1 MCRLTLCA
9 SPATRHIRNIHWP
22 RPLLLKINN
31 CWLALL
37 ASPIVRTP
45 ASDAE
50 LVARQSALRAEA
62 AALLD
67 ELDRSGVFTGLGPLE
82 VTGSY
87 ISNLM
92 CWRDLDVGILVGPGY
107 SPQHVVHLIS
117 RIIKLPGVVGFDYRD
132 ERGDRSPTGLVKE
145 ERYHLPFLLDRVGNM
160 WRVDLTL
167 WLHDI
172 HDNVTAWHHELRRK
186 ITDEQRAAVLRIKD
200 VWFRLPSYPDQIGG
214 FEIYTAVIDDSVRTP
229 EEFRRWLVDR
239 ELLDV

>member
-1 MCRLTLCA
+1 M
-9 SPATRHIRNIHWP
+9 
-22 RPLLLKINN
+22 
-31 CWLALL
+31 
-37 ASPIVRTP
+37 RTP

-50 LVARQSALRAEA
+50 LAARQSALHAEA
-62 AALLD
+62 AALLE
-67 ELDRSGVFTGLGPLE
+67 ELDRSGVFSDVGPLE

-92 CWRDLDVGILVGPGY
+92 CWRDLDVGLLVGADY
-107 SPQHVVHLIS
+107 SPRDVLHLIS
-117 RIIKLPGVVGFDYRD
+117 RIIELPGVVGFDYRD

-145 ERYHLPFLLDRVGNM
+145 ERYHLPFLLDRGGNM

-167 WLHDI
+167 WLRDI
-172 HDNVTAWHHELRRK
+172 HENVTAWHRALHNK

-229 EEFRRWLVDR
+229 EEFHRWLVDR
-239 ELLDV
+239 DLLDG

>member
-1 MCRLTLCA
+1 LA
-9 SPATRHIRNIHWP
+9 P

-117 RIIKLPGVVGFDYRD
+117 RIIELPGVVGFDYRD

>member
-1 MCRLTLCA
+1 VASQHSWALLATQDQQRLT
-9 SPATRHIRNIHWP
+9 
-22 RPLLLKINN
+22 
-31 CWLALL
+31 LL

-50 LVARQSALRAEA
+50 LTARQSALRAEA

-67 ELDRSGVFTGLGPLE
+67 ELDRSGVFTDLGPLE

-92 CWRDLDVGILVGPGY
+92 CWRDLDVMLLVGADY
-107 SPQHVVHLIS
+107 SPQDVLQLIS
-117 RIIKLPGVVGFDYRD
+117 RIMELPGVVGFDYRD
-132 ERGDRSPTGLVKE
+132 ERAERSSTGLVKE
-145 ERYHLPFLLDRVGNM
+145 ERYHVPILLDRGAGL
-160 WRVDLTL
+160 WCLDLSL
-167 WLHDI
+167 WLHDL
-172 HDNVTAWHHELRRK
+172 HENVTAWHRELRSK
-186 ITDEQRAAVLRIKD
+186 ITDEQRTAVLRIKD
-200 VWFRLPSYPDQIGG
+200 VWFRLPNYPDQIGG

>member
-1 MCRLTLCA
+1 MA
-9 SPATRHIRNIHWP
+9 SPIHS
-22 RPLLLKINN
+22 KDQQQ
-31 CWLALL
+31 LALL
-37 ASPIVRTP
+37 ASPIVRAP
-45 ASDAE
+45 ANDTE
-50 LVARQSALRAEA
+50 LAARQSALRAEA
-62 AALLD
+62 AALID
-67 ELDRSGVFTGLGPLE
+67 ELDRSGAFSDIGPLE

-87 ISNLM
+87 VSHLM
-92 CWRDLDVGILVGPGY
+92 CWRDLDFGLLVGADY
-107 SPQHVVHLIS
+107 SPRDVLHLIS
-117 RIIKLPGVVGFDYRD
+117 RIIELPGVVGFDYRD
-132 ERGDRSPTGLVKE
+132 ERGDRSPTGLAKE
-145 ERYHLPFLLDRVGNM
+145 ERYHLPFLLDRGGNM

-214 FEIYTAVIDDSVRTP
+214 FEIYTAVIDDSVRTL